1 MVFPAKSY
9 RFDTVLLLVY
19 VVARLMYL
27 NGVQEKILPKVVT
40 CHNFLKKAMLSQLA
54 TQRVVN
60 SHFLLHHDHII
71 TILVM
76 KNIFDFYCG
85 AYPVMSFLIF
95 PLLLMYLNIFF

>member
-40 CHNFLKKAMLSQLA
+40 CHNFLEKTMLSQFA
-54 TQRVVN
+54 TQCVAN
-60 SHFLLHHDHII
+60 SQLPLHHDHII
-71 TILVM
+71 TILDMILFIPNRIVS
-76 KNIFDFYCG
+76 KIIFR
-85 AYPVMSFLIF
+85 SSIRSSETSELI
-95 PLLLMYLNIFF
+95 